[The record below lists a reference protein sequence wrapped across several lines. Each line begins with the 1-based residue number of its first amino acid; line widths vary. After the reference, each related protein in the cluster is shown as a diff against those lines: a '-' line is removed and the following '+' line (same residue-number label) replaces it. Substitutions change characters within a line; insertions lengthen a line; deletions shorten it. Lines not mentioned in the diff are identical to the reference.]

1 MRTCPT
7 FSSLIPER
15 LLIFELNDINCII
28 FQTKLRTEIKQIL
41 FNQIIIR
48 GTDRSHRH
56 WNKIEVKNLTINWF
70 DIKSDTCIE
79 ITVFYNRNEFL
90 WIGKSGE
97 NLVKMC

>member
-1 MRTCPT
+1 MT
-7 FSSLIPER
+7 
-15 LLIFELNDINCII
+15 NCII
-28 FQTKLRTEIKQIL
+28 FQTKLSAQIKQIL

-56 WNKIEVKNLTINWF
+56 WNKTEVKNLTISWF